1 MTNPEVAA
9 RIDSVPPALDTDI
22 NLTIKMKTDDLRAW
36 YGATLVLSGITLR
49 IVEHRIT
56 SIIGPSGCGKT
67 TLLRALNRM
76 HEVNPESRMSGRVLL
91 DGVDILGPGTNPI
104 DLRRRVGM
112 IFPKPNPFPHMSV
125 SGNVLAALRLSG
137 ITAKDPDEVVE
148 RALRRAALWDEVKDN
163 LNRPAPSLSLGQQ
176 QRLCVARALAIE
188 PEVLLMDEPTIRLDP
203 VETSHLEEIMHD
215 LRETMTVVLATQNIQ
230 LAARVSDYT
239 AFLYMG
245 ELVEFD
251 RTERIFTNPR
261 ERRTEDY
268 VTGKFG

>member
-9 RIDSVPPALDTDI
+9 RIDSVPPSLDSSES
-22 NLTIKMKTDDLRAW
+22 LKIKMKIEDLRAY
-36 YGATLVLSGITLR
+36 YGSAAVLSGITLR
-49 IVEHRIT
+49 VVEHQVT

-67 TLLRALNRM
+67 TLLRTLNRM
-76 HEVNPESRMSGRVLL
+76 HEVQPGNRTSGRVLL
-91 DGVDILGPGTNPI
+91 DGVDIYGAGTNPL
-104 DLRRRVGM
+104 DLRCRVGL

-125 SGNVLAALRLSG
+125 MGNVLAAPRLSG
-137 ITAKDPDEVVE
+137 LWVKDPDDVVE
-148 RALRRAALWDEVKDN
+148 RALRRAALWDEVKDD
-163 LNRPAPSLSLGQQ
+163 LNRPAPLLSVGQQ
-176 QRLCVARALAIE
+176 QRLCVARALALD
-188 PEVLLMDEPTIRLDP
+188 PEVLLMDEPTSRLDP
-203 VETSHLEEIMHD
+203 AATSHLEELIHD
-215 LRETMTVVLATQNIQ
+215 LRETTTVILATQNIQ
-230 LAARVSDYT
+230 QAARVSDYT

>member
-1 MTNPEVAA
+1 MTNPDVAA
-9 RIDSVPPALDTDI
+9 RIDSVPPQLDADAS
-22 NLTIKMKTDDLRAW
+22 LTIKMKTDDLRAW
-36 YGATLVLSGITLR
+36 YGSTLVLSGITLR
-49 IVEHRIT
+49 VVEHRVT

-67 TLLRALNRM
+67 TLLRTLNRM
-76 HEVNPESRMSGRVLL
+76 HEVNPESRISGRILL

-104 DLRRRVGM
+104 DIRRRVGM

-137 ITAKDPDEVVE
+137 MRGRDPEEVVE
-148 RALRRAALWDEVKDN
+148 RSLRRAGLWDEVKDD
-163 LNRPAPSLSLGQQ
+163 LNRAAPRLSAGQQ
-176 QRLCVARALAIE
+176 QRLCIARALALE
-188 PEVLLMDEPTIRLDP
+188 PEVLLLDEPTSRLDP
-203 VETSHLEEIMHD
+203 AATSHLEEIIHD
-215 LRETMTVVLATQNIQ
+215 LRQTMTVILATQNIQ
-230 LAARVSDYT
+230 QAARVSDYT

-251 RTERIFTNPR
+251 STARIFTNPR

>member
-1 MTNPEVAA
+1 MTNPDVAA
-9 RIDSVPPALDTDI
+9 RIDSVPPALDADLS
-22 NLTIKMKTDDLRAW
+22 LTIKMKTDDLHAW
-36 YGATLVLSGITLR
+36 YGSTLVLSGITLR
-49 IVEHRIT
+49 LIEHRVT

-76 HEVNPESRMSGRVLL
+76 HEVNPESRMTGRVLL
-91 DGVDILGPGTNPI
+91 DGVDTLDPKTNPA

-112 IFPKPNPFPHMSV
+112 IFPKPNPFPHMSIA
-125 SGNVLAALRLSG
+125 GNVLAALRLSG
-137 ITAKDPDEVVE
+137 VRGRDPDEVVE
-148 RALRRAALWDEVKDN
+148 RSLRRAALWDEVKDN
-163 LNRPAPSLSLGQQ
+163 LQRPAPSLSLGQQ
-176 QRLCVARALAIE
+176 QRLCVARALALD
-188 PEVLLMDEPTIRLDP
+188 PEVLLLDEPTSRLDP
-203 VETSHLEEIMHD
+203 AATTHLEEIIHE
-215 LRETMTVVLATQNIQ
+215 LHKTMTLVLATQNIQ
-230 LAARVSDYT
+230 QAARVSDYT